1 MLTRRHI
8 RAKVMQSLYAFH
20 QGSKDSMQTEEKFL
34 KKSTEDMYNLFLLN
48 LELLVSIRSQAEDYF
63 NIVKKK
69 FLATQEEKNP
79 NTKFINN
86 KLLLR
91 IANSNALSELIED
104 RKLNHWSKDNEYP
117 KLIWNKILES
127 NLYAD
132 YIFTETTSFKEDK
145 DFIVNIFKDII
156 APNDDLYDY
165 YEDHN
170 LTWIDDFPIVNT
182 TVLKFLQKQKEDDEA
197 LSIPR
202 LYKNAEDENFARELF
217 TKTLLADEQFSEI
230 TKNKTPNWDQDRI
243 AEIDS
248 ILMKMALCEFMKF
261 PSIPVR
267 VTINEYLELAKEYST
282 PKSST
287 FINGV
292 LDTVSKEYQTNGK
305 INKVGRGLM

>member
-20 QGSKDSMQTEEKFL
+20 QGSKDSMQAEEKFL

-48 LELLVSIRSQAEDYF
+48 LELLVNIRTHAEDYYK
-63 NIVKKK
+63 IVKKK
-69 FLATQEEKNP
+69 FLATEEEKNP
-79 NTKFINN
+79 NKKFINN
-86 KLLLR
+86 QLLNR
-91 IANSNALSELIED
+91 IGNSHALSELIESK
-104 RKLNHWSKDNEYP
+104 KLNHWVKDDEYP
-117 KLIWNKILES
+117 ILIWNKILES
-127 NLYAD
+127 DLYAD
-132 YIFTETTSFKEDK
+132 YIFTETTSFKQDK
-145 DFIVNIFKDII
+145 EFIVDIFKKII
-156 APNDDLYDY
+156 APNTDLYDY

-182 TVLKFLQKQKEDDEA
+182 TLLKFLQKQKESDDV
-197 LSIPR
+197 LNIPR
-202 LYKNAEDENFARELF
+202 LYKNVEDENFARELF
-217 TKTLLADEQFSEI
+217 TKTLLANEQFSEI

-248 ILMKMALCEFMKF
+248 ILIKMALCEFMKF

-292 LDTVSKEYQTNGK
+292 LDTVSKEYQSNGK

>member
-20 QGSKDSMQTEEKFL
+20 QGSKDSMQAEEKFL
-34 KKSTEDMYNLFLLN
+34 KKSTEDMYNLFLIN
-48 LELLVSIRSQAEDYF
+48 LELLVSIRSHAEDYYK
-63 NIVKKK
+63 IVKKK
-69 FLATQEEKNP
+69 FLATEEEKNP
-79 NTKFINN
+79 NTKFVSNQ
-86 KLLLR
+86 LLNR
-91 IANSNALSELIED
+91 ISSSQALSQLIDD
-104 RKLNHWSKDNEYP
+104 RKLNHWSKDDEYP

-127 NLYAD
+127 DLYAD
-132 YIFTETTSFKEDK
+132 YIFTTTSSFKEDK
-145 DFIVNIFKDII
+145 EFVIDIFKTII
-156 APNDDLYDY
+156 APNEDLYDY

-182 TVLKFLQKQKEDDEA
+182 TLLKYLQKQKEEDEVI
-197 LSIPR
+197 SIPR
-202 LYKNAEDENFARELF
+202 LYKNTEDETFAKALF
-217 TKTLLADEQFSEI
+217 TKTLLADEELTKI
-230 TKNKTPNWDQDRI
+230 TRNKTPNWDQDRI

-248 ILMKMALCEFMKF
+248 ILMKMALCEFTKF

-292 LDTVSKEYQTNGK
+292 LDTVSKEFQNDGK

>member
-48 LELLVSIRSQAEDYF
+48 LELLVNIRSQAEEYYKV
-63 NIVKKK
+63 VKKK
-69 FLATQEEKNP
+69 FLATEEEKNP
-79 NTKFINN
+79 NKKFINN
-86 KLLLR
+86 QLLNR
-91 IANSNALSELIED
+91 IANSDALSELKENK
-104 RKLNHWSKDNEYP
+104 KLNHWSKDDEYP

-127 NLYAD
+127 DLYAD

-145 DFIVNIFKDII
+145 EFIIEVFKKII

-165 YEDHN
+165 YEDFN

-182 TVLKFLQKQKEDDEA
+182 TLLKYLQKQKESDKVI
-197 LSIPR
+197 SIPR
-202 LYKNAEDENFARELF
+202 LYKDIEDENFAKELF
-217 TKTLLADEQFSEI
+217 TKTLLADNQLSEI

-248 ILMKMALCEFMKF
+248 ILIKMALCEFMKF

-292 LDTVSKEYQTNGK
+292 LDTVSKEYQSNGK
-305 INKVGRGLM
+305 INKVGRGLI

>member
-8 RAKVMQSLYAFH
+8 RAKVMQSLYAFY
-20 QGSKDSMQTEEKFL
+20 QGSKDSMQAEEKFL
-34 KKSTEDMYNLFLLN
+34 KKSTEDMYNLFLIN
-48 LELLVSIRSQAEDYF
+48 LELLVSIRSYAEDYYK
-63 NIVKKK
+63 IVKKK
-69 FLATQEEKNP
+69 FLATEEEKNP

-86 KLLLR
+86 QLLNR
-91 IANSNALSELIED
+91 ISNSNALSQLIED
-104 RKLNHWSKDNEYP
+104 RKLNHWSKDDEYP

-127 NLYAD
+127 DLYAE
-132 YIFTETTSFKEDK
+132 YIFTETSNFKEDK
-145 DFIVNIFKDII
+145 AFVIEIFKTII
-156 APNDDLYDY
+156 APNEDLYDY

-182 TVLKFLQKQKEDDEA
+182 TLLKYLQKQKEDDEVIT
-197 LSIPR
+197 IPR
-202 LYKNAEDENFARELF
+202 LYKNVEDETFAKELF
-217 TKTLLADEQFSEI
+217 TKTLLADDEFTEI

-248 ILMKMALCEFMKF
+248 ILMKMALCEFIKF

-292 LDTVSKEYQTNGK
+292 LDTVSKEFQSDGK

>member
-20 QGSKDSMQTEEKFL
+20 KGSKSSMQAEEKFL
-34 KKSTEDMYNLFLLN
+34 KKSTEDMYHLFLLN
-48 LELLVSIRSQAEDYF
+48 LELLVNIRSQAEDYYK
-63 NIVKKK
+63 IVKKK
-69 FLATQEEKNP
+69 FLATEEEKNP
-79 NTKFINN
+79 NPKFINN
-86 KLLLR
+86 QLLR
-91 IANSNALSELIED
+91 RITDSDALSNLIESK
-104 RKLNHWSKDNEYP
+104 KLNHWAKDDEYP
-117 KLIWNKILES
+117 ILIWNKILES
-127 NLYAD
+127 ELYAD
-132 YIFTETTSFKEDK
+132 YILTETTSFKEDK
-145 DFIVNIFKDII
+145 DFVVNIFKNII

-182 TVLKFLQKQKEDDEA
+182 TVLKFLQKQKESEEVFK
-197 LSIPR
+197 IPR
-202 LYKNAEDENFARELF
+202 LYKNVEDENFAKELF
-217 TKTLLADEQFSEI
+217 TKTLLADEQLSEI
-230 TKNKTPNWDQDRI
+230 TRNKTPNWDQDRI

-248 ILMKMALCEFMKF
+248 ILIKMALCEFIKF

-292 LDTVSKEYQTNGK
+292 LDTVSKEYQSKGK

>member
-20 QGSKDSMQTEEKFL
+20 QGKKDSMQTEEKFL

-48 LELLVSIRSQAEDYF
+48 LELLVSIKEQAEEYYK
-63 NIVKKK
+63 IVKKK
-69 FLATQEEKNP
+69 FLATEEEKNP
-79 NTKFINN
+79 NKKFVNN
-86 KLLLR
+86 QLLNR
-91 IANSNALSELIED
+91 ISESNALSQLIED
-104 RKLNHWSKDNEYP
+104 KKLKYWSRDDEYP

-127 NLYAD
+127 DLYAD
-132 YIFTETTSFKEDK
+132 YIFTENSSFKEDK
-145 DFIVNIFKDII
+145 DFIIELFKTII
-156 APNDDLYDY
+156 APNEDLYDY
-165 YEDHN
+165 YEDQN

-182 TVLKFLQKQKEDDEA
+182 TLLKFLQKQKEDDEVI
-197 LSIPR
+197 SIPR
-202 LYKNAEDENFARELF
+202 LYKNVEDENFARELF
-217 TKTLLADEQFSEI
+217 TKTLLADEEFSEI

-248 ILMKMALCEFMKF
+248 ILIKMSLCEFIKF

-292 LDTVSKEYQTNGK
+292 LDTVSKEFQKNGK

>member
-20 QGSKDSMQTEEKFL
+20 QGSKESMQAEEKFL
-34 KKSTEDMYNLFLLN
+34 KKSTEDMYHLFLLN
-48 LELLVSIRSQAEDYF
+48 LELLVSVRNQAEEYY

-69 FLATQEEKNP
+69 FLATEEEKNP
-79 NTKFINN
+79 NKKFINN
-86 KLLLR
+86 LLLKR
-91 IANSNALSELIED
+91 IAQSNALSELIESK
-104 RKLNHWSKDNEYP
+104 KLNHWSKDDEYP

-132 YIFTETTSFKEDK
+132 YIFTESTSFKEDK
-145 DFIVNIFKDII
+145 EFIIAVFKEII
-156 APNDDLYDY
+156 APNEDLYDY

-182 TVLKFLQKQKEDDEA
+182 TFLKYLQKQNEDDEVIK
-197 LSIPR
+197 IPR
-202 LYKNAEDENFARELF
+202 LYKNTEDENFARELF
-217 TKTLLADEQFSEI
+217 TKTLLADRELSEI
-230 TKNKTPNWDQDRI
+230 TRNKTPNWDQDRI
-243 AEIDS
+243 AEVDS

-292 LDTVSKEYQTNGK
+292 LDTVSKEFQTEGK

>member
-20 QGSKDSMQTEEKFL
+20 QGSKDSMQAEEKFL

-48 LELLVSIRSQAEDYF
+48 LELLVKVRSYAEEYYQ
-63 NIVKKK
+63 IVKKK
-69 FLATQEEKNP
+69 FLATEEEKNP
-79 NTKFINN
+79 NKKFINN
-86 KLLLR
+86 QLLHR
-91 IANSNALSELIED
+91 IAGSNALSELIED
-104 RKLNHWSKDNEYP
+104 RKLNHWAKDDEYP

-127 NLYAD
+127 DIYAD
-132 YIFTETTSFKEDK
+132 YIITQTSSFKEDK
-145 DFIVNIFKDII
+145 EFVVDVFTTII

-182 TVLKFLQKQKEDDEA
+182 TLLKFLQKQKESDEV

-202 LYKNAEDENFARELF
+202 LYKNVEDENFARELF
-217 TKTLLADEQFSEI
+217 TKTLLANEQFSEI

>member
-20 QGSKDSMQTEEKFL
+20 QGSKDSMQAEEKFL

-48 LELLVSIRSQAEDYF
+48 LELLVNIRSQAEDYYK
-63 NIVKKK
+63 IVKKK
-69 FLATQEEKNP
+69 FLATEEEKNP
-79 NTKFINN
+79 NKKFINN
-86 KLLLR
+86 QLLHR
-91 IANSNALSELIED
+91 IANSNALSELVESK
-104 RKLNHWSKDNEYP
+104 KLNHWSRDDEYP
-117 KLIWNKILES
+117 ILIWNKILES
-127 NLYAD
+127 DIYSD
-132 YIFTETTSFKEDK
+132 YIFTETSSFKEDK
-145 DFIVNIFKDII
+145 EFVVDIFKKII

-182 TVLKFLQKQKEDDEA
+182 TLLKFLQKQKESDEV
-197 LSIPR
+197 LNIPR
-202 LYKNAEDENFARELF
+202 LYKNVEDENFARELF
-217 TKTLLADEQFSEI
+217 TKTLLADEEFSEI
-230 TKNKTPNWDQDRI
+230 TRNKTPNWDQDRI

-248 ILMKMALCEFMKF
+248 ILIKMALCEFIKF

-292 LDTVSKEYQTNGK
+292 LDTVSKEYQSNGK

>member
-20 QGSKDSMQTEEKFL
+20 QGKKDSMQTEEKFL

-48 LELLVSIRSQAEDYF
+48 LELLVSIKEQAEEYYK
-63 NIVKKK
+63 IVKKK
-69 FLATQEEKNP
+69 FLATEEEKNP
-79 NTKFINN
+79 NKKFVNN
-86 KLLLR
+86 QLLNR
-91 IANSNALSELIED
+91 ISESNALSQLIED
-104 RKLNHWSKDNEYP
+104 KKLKHWSRDDEYP

-127 NLYAD
+127 DLYAD
-132 YIFTETTSFKEDK
+132 YIFTENSSFKEDK
-145 DFIVNIFKDII
+145 DFIIELFKTII
-156 APNDDLYDY
+156 APNEDLYDY
-165 YEDHN
+165 YEDQN

-182 TVLKFLQKQKEDDEA
+182 TLLKFLQKQKEDDEVI
-197 LSIPR
+197 SIPR
-202 LYKNAEDENFARELF
+202 LYKNVEDENFARELF
-217 TKTLLADEQFSEI
+217 TKTLLADEEFSEI

-248 ILMKMALCEFMKF
+248 ILIKMSLCEFIKF

-292 LDTVSKEYQTNGK
+292 LDTVSKEFQKNGK

>member
-20 QGSKDSMQTEEKFL
+20 QGSKDSMQAEEKFL

-48 LELLVSIRSQAEDYF
+48 LELLVNIRSQAEDYYK
-63 NIVKKK
+63 IVKKK
-69 FLATQEEKNP
+69 FLATEEEKNP
-79 NTKFINN
+79 NKKFINN
-86 KLLLR
+86 QLLHR
-91 IANSNALSELIED
+91 IANSNALSEFIEQK
-104 RKLNHWSKDNEYP
+104 KLNHWSRDDEYP
-117 KLIWNKILES
+117 ILIWNKILES
-127 NLYAD
+127 DLYAD

-145 DFIVNIFKDII
+145 EFVVDIFKKII

-165 YEDHN
+165 YEDNN
-170 LTWIDDFPIVNT
+170 LTWMDDFPIVNT
-182 TVLKFLQKQKEDDEA
+182 TLLKFLQKQKESDEV
-197 LSIPR
+197 LNIPR
-202 LYKNAEDENFARELF
+202 LYKNVEDENFARELF
-217 TKTLLADEQFSEI
+217 TKTLLADEEFSEI
-230 TKNKTPNWDQDRI
+230 TRNKTPNWDQDRI

-248 ILMKMALCEFMKF
+248 ILIKMALCEFIKF

-292 LDTVSKEYQTNGK
+292 LDTVSREYQSNGK

>member
-8 RAKVMQSLYAFH
+8 RAKVMQSLYAFY

-34 KKSTEDMYNLFLLN
+34 KKSTEDMYHLFLLN
-48 LELLVSIRSQAEDYF
+48 LDLLVSLQREAESYF
-63 NIVKKK
+63 EMAKKK
-69 FLATQEEKNP
+69 FLATKEEKNP
-79 NTKFINN
+79 NTKFVTNQ
-86 KLLLR
+86 LLKRL
-91 IANSNALSELIED
+91 SESTALSELID
-104 RKLNHWSKDNEYP
+104 AKKLNNWSRDDEYP
-117 KLIWNKILES
+117 KLIWKKILES
-127 NLYAD
+127 TLYAD
-132 YIFTETTSFKEDK
+132 YILTTSSFKEDK
-145 DFIVNIFKDII
+145 NFVISLFKEVI
-156 APNDDLYDY
+156 APNEDLYDY

-182 TVLKFLQKQKEDDEA
+182 TLLKYLQKQKEDEA
-197 LSIPR
+197 AISIPR
-202 LYKNAEDENFARELF
+202 LYKNQEDESFAKELF
-217 TKTLLADEQFSEI
+217 TKTLLADAELSEI
-230 TKNKTPNWDQDRI
+230 TRNKTPNWDQDRI

-248 ILMKMALCEFMKF
+248 ILIKMALCEFMRF

-292 LDTVSKEYQTNGK
+292 LDTVSKEFQTNGK

>member
-20 QGSKDSMQTEEKFL
+20 QGKKESIQVEEKFL
-34 KKSTEDMYNLFLLN
+34 KKSTEDMYHLFLLN
-48 LELLVSIRSQAEDYF
+48 LELLISLRQQAEEYF
-63 NIVKKK
+63 TIVKKK
-69 FLATQEEKNP
+69 FLATEEEKNP

-86 KLLLR
+86 R
-91 IANSNALSELIED
+91 ILKRMASSETLSQLIEKK
-104 RKLNHWSKDNEYP
+104 KLNHWAKDDEYP

-127 NLYAD
+127 NLYTD
-132 YIFTETTSFKEDK
+132 YIFSETSSFKEDK
-145 DFIVNIFKDII
+145 DFIASVFKDII
-156 APNDDLYDY
+156 APNQDLYDY

-182 TVLKFLQKQKEDDEA
+182 TFLKYLQQQKENEDVLK
-197 LSIPR
+197 IPS

-217 TKTLLADEQFSEI
+217 TKTLLSNDVFSEI

-248 ILMKMALCEFMKF
+248 ILIKMALCEFLKF

-287 FINGV
+287 FINGI
-292 LDTVSKEYQTNGK
+292 LDTVSKEFQSEGK